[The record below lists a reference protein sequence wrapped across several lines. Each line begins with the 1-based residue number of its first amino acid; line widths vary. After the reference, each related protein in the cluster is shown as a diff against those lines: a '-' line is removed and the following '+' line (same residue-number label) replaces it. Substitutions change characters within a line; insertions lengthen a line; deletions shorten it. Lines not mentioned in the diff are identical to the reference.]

1 MHCQLEA
8 SDSSD
13 ILYFKQNGNLLKG
26 LKKPGKLRLK
36 FLINGKTYIK

>member
-26 LKKPGKLRLK
+26 LKKTWK
-36 FLINGKTYIK
+36 IEIKISD